1 MSSPFN
7 FDRELALIWGSGKL
21 GVHLGRRWR
30 ASGARK
36 RVEAEYGAEVAD
48 AVETAILNGRD
59 PKAILERAEHARQ
72 AALEWERLLADPPPL
87 HGSAAW
93 ARPAELAALLKGR
106 EAFDTPSSLL
116 LGAYLEDGQADPAG
130 FVHWD
135 RDGHLLTVAPTRS
148 GKALTAIIPNLLR
161 YRGSCVVLDPKGEL
175 YAATSKWRAAN
186 VGPVYRIA
194 PFDDGSNPHT
204 AGFPR
209 HGFNPLARTRTQ
221 ADARALAEL
230 MFPRDPR
237 APEFFSEDAVSFMTA
252 LILHILIS
260 APQASRHLPAV
271 RQCTALP
278 IGEFKKLVGEMAGSP
293 MPSVADAAHNVL
305 SKSDDRGIPN
315 LRDTL
320 NSKLALWSDDALQA
334 SLRGNDVD
342 FQRLKDRPATVYI
355 DIPFRL
361 MAPYAPWLRVVLK
374 AALDAMLDNPATPE
388 IPVLFV
394 LDEFLSLGPFHEFRD
409 AIRTHAGAGVR
420 LWFFV
425 QDVAALEEFYPNGAW
440 RPFLNC
446 SVKQFFGIDDPYT
459 AELVGK
465 YLGQTTVAQ
474 RVTSASGGIS
484 TEAAGSI
491 FDHPSS
497 VTLGTHETIQFYG
510 RPLMTPDEVM
520 ALLSDWRGDG
530 WRTGIVHVRGP
541 RPFQVQL
548 VAYTKSATCRA
559 RSGAHIP

>member
-1 MSSPFN
+1 
-7 FDRELALIWGSGKL
+7 
-21 GVHLGRRWR
+21 V
-30 ASGARK
+30 
-36 RVEAEYGAEVAD
+36 
-48 AVETAILNGRD
+48 
-59 PKAILERAEHARQ
+59 
-72 AALEWERLLADPPPL
+72 

-93 ARPAELAALLKGR
+93 ARPAELAPLLKGR
-106 EAFDTPSSLL
+106 EAFDAPSSIL
-116 LGAYLEDGQADPAG
+116 LGAYVEDGQEDPTG

-194 PFDDGSNPHT
+194 PFDDGS
-204 AGFPR
+204 ARFSR
-209 HGFNPLARTRTQ
+209 HGFNPLARVRTQ

-230 MFPRDPR
+230 MFPRDPK
-237 APEFFSEDAVSFMTA
+237 AAEFFSEDAVSFMTA

-260 APQASRHLPAV
+260 APTASRHLPAV

-278 IGEFKKLVGEMAGSP
+278 LADFKQLVGEMAGSA

-320 NSKLALWSDDALQA
+320 NSKLALWSDEALQE
-334 SLRGNDVD
+334 SLRVNEVD

-374 AALDAMLDNPATPE
+374 AALDAMLDNPTTPE

-394 LDEFLSLGPFHEFRD
+394 LDEFLSLGPFPEFRD

-474 RVTSASGGIS
+474 RVTSASGGLS

-530 WRTGIVHVRGP
+530 WRTGIVHLRGP

-548 VAYTKSATCRA
+548 VAYTKSSTCRA